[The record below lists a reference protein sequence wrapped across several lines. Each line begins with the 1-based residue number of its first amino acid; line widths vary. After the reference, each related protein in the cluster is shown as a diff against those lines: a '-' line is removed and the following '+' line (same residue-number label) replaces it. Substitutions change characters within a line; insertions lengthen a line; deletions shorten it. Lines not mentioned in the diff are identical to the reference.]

1 MYQNRRYFQ
10 LLPVEGSRVIMSLP
24 PHQGPLGP
32 TPSHL
37 GREYQIQAFLE
48 YLYHAWFHPIL
59 RCVSCSSIVHP
70 NKSHLLQRFLKI
82 HRVYLSGK
90 PCEHRLRL
98 AILAFVQFLFPGRWQ
113 RRVNHAKT
121 SVRFWPILAELS
133 AKVTF
138 LASIRNH
145 NCYNASFLIGQS
157 KVLNNHSVST
167 SIALPYE

>member
-10 LLPVEGSRVIMSLP
+10 LLPVERSRVIMSLP

-59 RCVSCSSIVHP
+59 RCVSCSSIVHL

-98 AILAFVQFLFPGRWQ
+98 AILAFVQSLFPVQWQ
-113 RRVNHAKT
+113 QRVNPAKT
-121 SVRFWPILAELS
+121 SVKFWTTFS
-133 AKVTF
+133 GVNVKVTS
-138 LASIRNH
+138 LGSIRNH

-157 KVLNNHSVST
+157 KVLNNHSVIT
-167 SIALPYE
+167 SISLSYE